1 MQFLTHYKKIIAW
14 VLAVTMAFSSPMTSF
29 AESEVMVKDSFGS
42 MIDII
47 PKKAVSVEK
56 DIPLGTE
63 DAPQNSDV
71 STEVATE
78 SDTVFAEGEQDFI
91 ACSDPVDG
99 IVVTVKAK
107 AGVLPET
114 AGIAVKKIESASTD
128 SEDIEA
134 AVDNT
139 KIIDGT
145 GDETGVQ
152 PAGAPAFTSELST
165 KRNILDITILD
176 ENGNEI
182 EPDGEVEIKFT
193 LTETVAN
200 LTGVRVFH
208 AEDSAEKLTTIA
220 EKIEEAEEGE
230 TESEGE
236 SELKDTP
243 YVAEELEVIE
253 PDDTAVPV
261 EFSVITDSLSPFILE
276 FTVADHNY
284 IMRDVNQK
292 IPLKNVLIEMG
303 ILEWGDGQIYE
314 VITESVNPSDTKT
327 LIDLSS
333 GDGLWSITDDSK
345 DAFVSAVLKIGVKH
359 ASGPTSH
366 EITIRRRHSH
376 AVIKPWFSSKLRYY
390 DSLQEAIDAF
400 GKDDEKIT
408 LIDDIILPESSNI
421 CIKDKDCIIKLDFD
435 GHSITGRYAGPL
447 IQVIGS
453 ESTGVEVEFSD
464 SSESKTGKIVN
475 NLYNADAFVI
485 KTEGAFTKDRIRI
498 TDGYYEGFNTIF
510 AAGADLSISGGEFHA
525 TGTDGYAM
533 RAPGSDRLYVT
544 IRNGNGIPK
553 FDGVFDYV
561 ELRTHLQ
568 GGLFI
573 DQVNTDYCD
582 YGYRQFKNTDPST
595 FAKYPYAVDK
605 LENAAA
611 ENTATGF
618 YYKDLQSAFDDV
630 MPGETLKIL
639 NDTTISDGTQ
649 VTVPD
654 KKSRTQITVDL
665 NGKTI
670 KGNYNGELIKSLGT
684 SIEFTDSSE
693 GKAGSIIN
701 TEGSGTAYAIG
712 FDGGNSGN
720 TNNGIRI
727 SYGHYE
733 GRNAVYFRY
742 GFLQVYGGE
751 LVSAQAAGSGL
762 AIQTDYSS
770 NFAELTVANV
780 NGIPKIKGGIYGIF
794 SSGSAS
800 TGGIYSKPI
809 GTGYDNIFASG
820 YRRFRNEDTETAGE
834 YPYAIGSSAD
844 AAAENTK
851 TGLAYSM
858 VKQAVEEAQD
868 GDTVRLL
875 ADIMNLPATETA
887 NISKNITL
895 DLNDHTYTQSG
906 SGATGGPLAIVKG
919 TASVSNGTMIGNIHL
934 NGSAG
939 DPIVLKYEHATLS
952 NSEIYMRNE
961 KAQNNSVIAFNEC
974 NVNNV
979 TFDGI
984 SNGTV
989 NMGPGYYCDI
999 KIAEGAKLIF
1009 NFIKDNEDAQP
1020 LFDETSKDTLDD
1032 YCATHLP
1039 DRLIVF
1045 EKVEGSDWWKVRT
1058 GFTVVITDPQGE
1070 ILSYYDSLQ
1079 EAFNAVADGQIVI
1092 LSADVQA
1099 GSEGLSLTR
1108 DSRIGVTLDLF
1119 GNEITGNCANQLLH
1133 TENINLTVIDSS
1145 DRKTGALKNT
1155 STAASSY
1162 VLYGEGRAW
1171 IDIILKAG
1179 SYTGQNGIITKNG
1192 DIIFSDV
1199 SIEANRT
1206 VIENTENESEDIVI
1220 PSGKYKGKI
1229 VLNKDY
1235 NTLFAKVSGGLF
1247 TEKVDSDLFANN
1259 GTAYRLTRSDDP
1271 EYRYTVDK
1279 ESNIV
1284 AENNSDTGDDGKGL
1298 AYRTLTQALAEA
1310 KAGNAVSLIK
1320 STAST
1325 SPIVITTSV
1334 YLDMDEGVNL
1344 EADIKAEGEGTV
1356 VSIRSGLY
1364 KSVLSTDGKG
1374 SLVIRGG
1381 KFVNRPDNSFIAA
1394 GYAVFDNYDEATRA
1408 LGYFYEVRPEESGE
1422 AYRVESGSTEKKYFA
1437 SLSEAVN
1444 TAPSGSTVYV
1454 VKDSIV
1460 LSNDAGRGE
1469 RISGVSGITINL
1481 NGKTLKI
1488 DTEHPVSLN
1497 KAGGNLTITNG
1508 TLSEVDENIKGDMF
1522 ACHVGDYDLYLRDVD
1537 TTGYRILGEI
1547 CGNNRLF
1554 IYGGNHK
1561 LHTFV
1566 HANTNG
1572 DGDKV
1577 EINGGTYNL
1586 DVWRHFGGATAAYY
1600 KIAIYGGS
1608 FNIGSWEDPE
1618 AEDQSIN
1625 SATTIYGGSFN
1636 RSPDQKFITIGSSVC
1651 IIKNAAGSEYAFTVG
1666 DKSAAEAKVQ
1676 AENCVYEK
1684 ATDRGIYYKLT
1695 SDAIRDADKAETI
1708 TLIKNA
1714 ALEGEAL
1721 APGGV
1726 GTVILDLNE
1735 HILEVSGDGVL
1746 GSGAGTTLKIDNTAS
1761 EPAGLINLI
1770 MDESVSAK
1778 DREVQF
1784 GQNFVFGGK
1793 LDLGAY
1799 AATISGGKWNITA
1812 MGENPNLRITGGK
1825 FSSNAWDSWF
1835 PQGYRFRDNQ
1845 DDDKD
1850 IYPYYVGKVYTVTYE
1865 MNGHGAPQPA
1875 SVSVSY
1881 GDKISEPQKP
1891 SAEGY
1896 VFDGWWTENGAAG
1909 SRGRQWNFAEDT
1921 VTADVTLYAKWDEA
1935 AAEVRTG
1942 DTWTSY
1948 PTVEEAFEKAVNGST
1963 VRLFKDAVLSETQMI
1978 NHQITLDLNGRTLSG
1993 KVDTYLLQI
2002 NKQDFILKDSSANQT
2017 GKLENTGADDYE
2029 AGVYSYAIALMGD
2042 ESSSAAYTFTM
2053 AGDKN
2058 SAYTVS
2064 GYNAIGAGDGYD
2076 VIRIRG
2082 GNVYSL
2088 GAKNDPYADA
2098 ITWLDS
2104 KTVIDISGGYFTGNI
2119 DYAGTGSPE
2128 SEPSVSGGYYSS
2140 NSVNSYM
2147 KTGYGLLRNTEE
2159 ETKEAFPYKVALAYR
2174 VDFTAFTDSEYSYT
2188 TPVQYIV
2195 PGGKAVR
2202 PAPEPV
2208 KEGYNFKG
2216 WTKAKPDET
2225 TYVLW
2230 DFDDIVTEDMTLWG
2244 RWEQITHTVSFNMNG
2259 HGTPIEK
2266 IENIPYGAT
2275 VSEPETPAAAG
2286 CEFDG
2291 WWTENGAEGD
2301 WGRQWNFKEDK
2312 VTSDVTLYAKWNE
2325 AAAKLTRDDQSGE
2338 AEVRYFAKL
2347 KDAVIAAEDGDTV
2360 ALLKDVLTDETIVIK
2375 KNITLD
2381 LAGYELSGDLSGCV
2395 VKAEETSLTV
2405 KGLPAEVQS
2414 SSKRGSIVNNSTSAQ
2429 SYAIT
2434 LDGNVAEGLLT
2445 FTVDNAEIRG
2455 YNAILADISYDRL
2468 EMAAGRLTA
2477 RGEAAEDG
2485 YTEGGGLIETT
2496 AGYAIAHWSSTM
2508 AIAISGGEVY
2518 GQIVYEGAGGLIESY
2533 AGCINGG
2540 KYNVRPG
2547 VEYLDPNYGVEITED
2562 PVYIFC
2568 VVPIGQTVYT
2578 VTYDANGGK
2587 FGDGKDTKAVTVPYG
2602 RTIEQAS
2609 RPDASYTGKV
2619 LNGWY
2624 EKLGDDYYSDKPWDF
2639 DKDVVTEDITLR
2651 AAWSDALAEVSYTDE
2666 NEEQKTK
2673 QYADLYKALLRAQEV
2688 ATGRN
2693 AVFKLLVNVDM
2704 SGDPEGKNYSVI
2716 NINNAGEK
2724 KAELTFD
2731 LNGKE
2736 ITGNVSG
2743 ALIRS
2748 VGDGHLIIKD
2758 STETAGRIKNASG
2771 AAVNAAAGSV
2781 TIDSGKY
2788 NGGITGA
2795 DGTIDLRGGEYDRK
2809 ADITPAAGFTWV
2821 NRTSDRDYPYA
2832 VVKAEDVAA
2841 AYTWKEG
2848 EAEKTESF
2856 TSLDDAVV
2864 FANTKKAG
2872 TLKLVK
2878 DYTKK
2883 EGTTAFCFYNDVTI
2897 DLNNKTITGQNQGG
2911 AIVIAEGNLTV
2922 NTAKESTGGII
2933 NTADV
2938 QGSPAAAVSMRDY
2951 TKKLS
2956 IVSGGFKGDIVY
2968 DSVPAGQKPNGN
2980 ITGGKYTVDL
2990 SKKEGYLNEAYKVV
3004 QKTAEYAYEVQL
3016 KTFTVNFVMNG
3027 HGTQIPSQTVI
3038 YKEKAVFATAYDA
3051 AYAFEG
3057 WFTKNGTTEKK
3068 PGTEEP
3074 DWGVMWNFDTPITDL
3089 LPEVDKQNNTVTL
3102 YAKWSDATVHVEA
3115 GAVQW
3120 NFSSIYDA
3128 AAAIKDAGIR
3138 NTGIL
3143 LKLLKDCPLNRSLYL
3158 EYDPTDTLTVDL
3170 NGKSLSG
3177 SIAGNSMI
3185 MAEGGG
3191 NLIITDSDAGR
3202 NGLLQNTGFSGSAV
3216 LAHKSNV
3223 VISGGKI
3230 KGLLK
3235 ADEGKTVELAGGIY
3249 DSTAYGSVTGSV
3261 RLAADKVWLT
3271 RTEDSI
3277 FQYEV
3282 ISKSDL
3288 AATYTLGTKTYTF
3301 NSLQTAASYVNAHGG
3316 GTLKLEKNYI
3326 SSDGQDTP
3334 GVTVTFTS
3342 DVTLDLN
3349 GQEIRVKNDNAPAV
3363 KSDARIT
3370 IKDSSTAQNGTV
3382 ANNGS
3387 GPAVEVKF
3395 RSSDSR
3401 DLIISGGRFGGAV
3414 RYYDVPEGK
3423 PAAPV
3428 TLKADIYGGAF
3439 SVDPTSPAT
3448 YGRDAST
3455 INLSGILRAGYRV
3468 SASGST
3474 PYIYIIS
3481 NRYKVTLN
3489 IGTGGKF
3496 TDAGENP
3503 PSEKVEYYTYNSLI
3517 RQPGTE
3523 SLNPGTATLDGW
3535 FTESGKRWNF
3545 GADRVTSDMKLTA
3558 RWGNIVA
3565 VNGDKKYAD
3574 LRFAI
3579 NEAANGDTVKITQDV
3594 ALNGRLSINNKNS
3607 LTIDL
3612 DGYTLSNTSDAS
3624 GTAKGLVVVSG
3635 CSQLAV
3641 TGGSIKNSAGVGMNI
3656 TGGEIT
3662 ITGTNVTGTTGIT
3675 VNHNQAIT
3683 LNINNSTIRGE
3694 SLDGINSWSKQG
3706 IQNLQSLG
3714 ASNSAAGHFNIK
3726 ESTIYGKGDAINGKG
3741 FKELNCDLTNTS
3753 CTGENGCGVD
3763 TSGAGKSKV
3772 NVNGGSLNGAV
3783 APCAAGA
3790 GVALAASG
3798 AALLGGA
3805 LGGAFGGGFAITPII
3820 IGCTIGVAL
3829 LTGTL
3834 FALIFGSGDKG
3845 NQGKERYVDVEYD
3858 TNGGKP
3864 KIDPIKVLPGTQI
3877 TIAGSK
3883 STEKEGATLQKW
3895 SCSVDG
3901 KKYNPGSSYTVNV
3914 KTIFTAEYN
3923 YKITFSTEPAA
3934 ISPLSQIV
3942 YEGTFATP
3950 PLLRKHDDNY
3960 VQKGESSGSPT
3971 WYEITSP
3978 LTSFDFIKP
3987 VHEHHDLVAGWEVR
4001 AQTYDA
4007 KSEIE
4012 EWYTLNEA
4020 VERANNWDKQV
4031 NEAVVVQLEDDFVT
4045 SLGKASNIRYYTY
4058 KFLKDTTLFL
4068 NDQSI
4073 TENYFDVITVDSGAA
4088 LKVLGGSK
4096 TGAID
4101 SKKTA
4106 INVKDGSVTLMDNT
4120 YLTGE
4125 QVITIEGRGE
4135 VHISGATV
4143 EAKRVVK
4150 EHTPYALYVKN
4161 KDCKISGEITS
4172 GTISGKTNIGIADHS
4187 GFVLKG
4193 GLYTREAKESF
4204 VENNVALAPGMVW
4217 ARAAGS
4223 DDMWTVEQF
4232 KEVARNKKKNKVYN
4246 SLQDALDDADSGD
4259 EIELLR
4265 DTKENIV
4272 STDVKA
4278 ADVKIDLG
4286 KHSVTGTFNNSFK
4299 ADICNGSMIAA
4310 AGNAV
4315 VAAAEMIFERTP
4327 AVTVTGGV
4335 IANGGNAKITVA
4347 AEGTQINGAV
4357 TAKDGAKI
4365 IVTEDAKK
4373 AGIKGH
4379 LAAESNGSIELKAGL
4394 YTENVNSFCAEGYAC
4409 LTNTD
4414 ETTRTT
4420 YPYKVVPAR
4429 KVQFDPDGG
4438 TPQPAAQTVEVG
4450 QPVSDPGAVTKESLT
4465 FYGWFVKK
4473 NDGSLGE
4480 KWNFAKRTVKA
4491 DDPNPIVLKA
4501 NLGDFTAYVE
4511 FISAEG
4517 VPVERYH
4524 TALKDAF
4531 AEAASAELPQTV
4543 KVVLLKDVT
4552 IETGNEI
4559 SINTVKNY
4567 VFDLNGHRIQVNN
4580 PADPAI
4586 SVSGKDLTLKIE
4598 HPDFGN
4604 EGDLFR
4610 IGNGAALT
4618 VGEGSGIRGRSYDE
4632 NNLRIAVDG
4641 GSLRL
4646 EKGKYEK
4653 LTVNQNS
4660 GSLEFA
4666 DGTYENLTVN
4676 QTNGSIVF
4684 KNGNYNFLTVMQ
4696 GDGSVI
4702 FEDGNYHIV
4711 TAKKWNTAG
4720 TNRVL
4725 NVADGTF
4732 DNLWIELFG
4741 EVTIQQGRI
4750 KDLNIYPSGSKLHVN
4765 GGVYDNDS
4773 HNRLTEKAGNVILN
4787 PEKPEWVENKD
4798 VSTKAEYPWTLGIAP
4813 VAKNTTA
4820 GTEYDSLQKALDE
4833 AASGNEIKLLKDT
4846 KENIVS
4852 TDVKAADLKLDLGSR
4867 CITGTFAN
4875 SFKIDMC
4882 NGSINGGGAQGA
4894 ALTAS
4899 ADVTLQTAPG
4909 VEIIS
4914 NVKAVNGAKISV
4926 TAEDTRIRGTL
4937 ATASDA
4943 EHQGAASAI
4952 ELKAGYYTQDVSAFC
4967 AENYVC
4973 KERTAEDKQEKY
4985 PEYGYQVVYGG
4996 YEAENVTKNI
5006 RYERLEQALLDGEEG
5021 NEIRLLKDIHN
5032 DKDYVNSVNDKL
5044 NLNGRVLE
5052 CSTITFLAGA
5062 IIDKSKDHP
5071 YGGSGMIKTPGL
5083 LGTDSDGTHIQLND
5097 DGADYVTDTLR
5108 KGWMPLYDEEE
5119 KGYRVWHYLTGYT
5132 KTSYGCKGR
5141 KLGLKFRIQFDDSKA
5156 YSYLAK
5162 GNSGLSYLTKLE
5174 WSPCAQKYTGD
5185 SYHNFKFNTDGLIR
5199 EYGRSYMDAP
5209 GSYFDLVVYYTNYE
5223 TELKGKRIY
5232 LNGRAESSILTL
5244 PDNLGWVSKSVDIP

>member
-1 MQFLTHYKKIIAW
+1 MQFLTHYKRIIAW

-42 MIDII
+42 MIEII

-56 DIPLGTE
+56 DIPLDTE

-78 SDTVFAEGEQDFI
+78 SNTVFAEGEQDFI

-152 PAGAPAFTSELST
+152 PAGATAFTSELST

-208 AEDSAEKLTTIA
+208 AEDSSEKLTTIA

-230 TESEGE
+230 KESEGG

-253 PDDTAVPV
+253 TDDTAVPV

-292 IPLKNVLIEMG
+292 IPLKSVLIEMG

-376 AVIKPWFSSKLRYY
+376 VVIKPRFSSKLRYY

-408 LIDDIILPESSNI
+408 LIDDIILSESSNI

-820 YRRFRNEDTETAGE
+820 YRRFRNEDTETVGE

-1259 GTAYRLTRSDDP
+1259 GTAYCLTRSDDP

-1374 SLVIRGG
+1374 SLAIRGG

-1666 DKSAAEAKVQ
+1666 DKSVAEAKVP

-1963 VRLFKDAVLSETQMI
+1963 VRLFRDAVLSETQMI
-1978 NHQITLDLNGRTLSG
+1978 DHQITLDLNGRTLSG

-2002 NKQDFILKDSSANQT
+2002 NKQDFILKDSSADQT

-2042 ESSSAAYTFTM
+2042 ESSGTTYTFTM
-2053 AGDKN
+2053 AGDEK

-2064 GYNAIGAGDGYD
+2064 GYNAIGAGAGYG
-2076 VIRIRG
+2076 VIRIQG

-2128 SEPSVSGGYYSS
+2128 SEPSVTGGYYSS

-2147 KTGYGLLRNTEE
+2147 KTGYGLLRNTDE
-2159 ETKEAFPYKVALAYR
+2159 ETKEAFPYKVAQAYR
-2174 VDFTAFTDSEYSYT
+2174 VDFAAFTDSEYSYT
-2188 TPVQYIV
+2188 APVQYI
-2195 PGGKAVR
+2195 PSGGKAVR
-2202 PAPEPV
+2202 PTPEPV
-2208 KEGYNFKG
+2208 REGYSFKG
-2216 WTKAKPDET
+2216 WTRAKPEET

-2259 HGTPIEK
+2259 HGTPIEE
-2266 IENIPYGAT
+2266 IENVPYGAT

-2286 CEFDG
+2286 YEFDG
-2291 WWTENGAEGD
+2291 WWTKNGAEGD

-2325 AAAKLTRDDQSGE
+2325 AAAKLTRDDQSGGA
-2338 AEVRYFAKL
+2338 AEVYFAKL
-2347 KDAVIAAEDGDTV
+2347 KDAVVAAEDGDTV

-2434 LDGNVAEGLLT
+2434 LDGNAAKGLLT

-2455 YNAILADISYDRL
+2455 YNAILADTSYDRL
-2468 EMAAGRLTA
+2468 KMAAGKLTA

-2518 GQIVYEGAGGLIESY
+2518 GQIVYEGAGGLIERY
-2533 AGCINGG
+2533 AGHITGG
-2540 KYNVRPG
+2540 KYNVKPG
-2547 VEYLDPNYGVEITED
+2547 IEYLDPNYGVAAGED
-2562 PVYIFC
+2562 PVYIFR
-2568 VVPIGQTVYT
+2568 VVSIEQTEYT
-2578 VTYDANGGK
+2578 VSYDANGGK
-2587 FGDGKDTKAVTVPYG
+2587 FGDGKDTKSVTVPYR
-2602 RTIEQAS
+2602 RTIELAS
-2609 RPDASYTGKV
+2609 RPDAVYENKV
-2619 LNGWY
+2619 LDGWY

-2639 DKDVVTEDITLR
+2639 DKDVITEDITLR
-2651 AAWSDALAEVSYTDE
+2651 AAWSDAQAEVSYKESDTSE
-2666 NEEQKTK
+2666 IRET
-2673 QYADLYKALLRAQEV
+2673 YKSFNDAVLKAESV
-2688 ATGRN
+2688 ATEHG
-2693 AVFKLLVNVDM
+2693 ATLKLLANVDRTDGVDITLNN
-2704 SGDPEGKNYSVI
+2704 SGTTP
-2716 NINNAGEK
+2716 AH
-2724 KAELTFD
+2724 LTFD
-2731 LNGKE
+2731 LNGKTVSGDVSGKALLTLSGTGTLV
-2736 ITGNVSG
+2736 ITGESGYLTNDKGQAIAVSG
-2743 ALIRS
+2743 GALDIMS
-2748 VGDGHLIIKD
+2748 GHF
-2758 STETAGRIKNASG
+2758 NG
-2771 AAVNAAAGSV
+2771 AISSDA
-2781 TIDSGKY
+2781 TLY
-2788 NGGITGA
+2788 
-2795 DGTIDLRGGEYDRK
+2795 GGEYDRK
-2809 ADITPAAGFTWV
+2809 NNAALAPGYSWIY
-2821 NRTSDRDYPYA
+2821 RPSEKDYPYA
-2832 VVKAEDVAA
+2832 VAADGEIIAEYTLGEDV
-2841 AYTWKEG
+2841 
-2848 EAEKTESF
+2848 ESF
-2856 TSLDDAVV
+2856 SSIDDAVIY
-2864 FANTKKAG
+2864 ANTRSGG
-2872 TLKLVK
+2872 TLKLVQSYAAASDASYIFRK
-2878 DYTKK
+2878 
-2883 EGTTAFCFYNDVTI
+2883 DVTI
-2897 DLNNKTITGQNQGG
+2897 DLNGRSLSASNASDAIICSVGANLKVSGG
-2911 AIVIAEGNLTV
+2911 ADGTGSIVNSAGADAEV
-2922 NTAKESTGGII
+2922 I
-2933 NTADV
+2933 
-2938 QGSPAAAVSMRDY
+2938 SMSDY
-2951 TKKLS
+2951 TKKLD
-2956 IVSGGFKGDIVY
+2956 IGSGRYTGKIVY
-2968 DSVPAGQKPNGN
+2968 KNVPEGQKPAGD
-2980 ITGGKYTVDL
+2980 IYGGLYSLAAPFGGSD
-2990 SKKEGYLNEAYKVV
+2990 GYLHVGHEVAVNEDSET
-3004 QKTAEYAYEVQL
+3004 KTQYPYQVSI
-3016 KTFTVNFVMNG
+3016 KKFTVKFDTNG
-3027 HGTQIPSQTVI
+3027 IASDPAVENQTVE
-3038 YKEKAVFATAYDA
+3038 YGQKAKYVTAYNA
-3051 AYAFEG
+3051 KNAFEG
-3057 WFTKNGTTEKK
+3057 WWTKNGTQQ
-3068 PGTEEP
+3068 GS
-3074 DWGVMWNFDTPITDL
+3074 DWGAMWNFDTPITDV
-3089 LPEVDKQNNTVTL
+3089 LPEVDKQTGTITL

-3120 NFSSIYDA
+3120 NFSSVYDA
-3128 AAAIKDAGIR
+3128 AETIRGAGIK
-3138 NTGIL
+3138 NTGIMI
-3143 LKLLKDCPLNRSLYL
+3143 KLLKDCPLDRTLSL

-3170 NGKSLSG
+3170 SGKSLSG
-3177 SIAGNSMI
+3177 AIAGDSLI
-3185 MAEGGG
+3185 RAAGGG
-3191 NLIITDSDAGR
+3191 NLTITDSDTERKGS
-3202 NGLLQNTGFSGSAV
+3202 LQNTGFSGSTV
-3216 LAHKSNV
+3216 LARGSDV
-3223 VISGGKI
+3223 VISGGRI
-3230 KGLLK
+3230 KGSLK
-3235 ADEGKTVELAGGIY
+3235 ADNGKTVELAGGIY

-3261 RLAADKVWLT
+3261 RLKADKIWLT

-3316 GTLKLEKNYI
+3316 GTLKLEKDYI
-3326 SSDGQDTP
+3326 SPGGQDTP
-3334 GVTVTFTS
+3334 GIAVTFTS

-3349 GQEIRVKNDNAPAV
+3349 GREIQVKNDNTPAV

-3382 ANNGS
+3382 VNNGS
-3387 GPAVEVKF
+3387 GPALEVKF

-3414 RYYDVPEGK
+3414 RYYDVPNGQ

-3428 TLKADIYGGAF
+3428 TVKADIYGGAF

-3455 INLSGILRAGYRV
+3455 IDLSGILRAGYRV

-3474 PYIYIIS
+3474 PYRYIIS

-3489 IGTGGKF
+3489 IGTGGRF

-3503 PSEKVEYYTYNSLI
+3503 PAEKEEYYTYNSLI

-3523 SLNPGTATLDGW
+3523 PLRSGTTLDGW

-3558 RWGNIVA
+3558 RWGDIVA
-3565 VNGDKKYAD
+3565 ENGERKYAD
-3574 LRFAI
+3574 LQFAI
-3579 NEAANGDTVKITQDV
+3579 NEAADGDTVTVTQKV

-3612 DGYTLSNTSDAS
+3612 NGYTLSNTSDAS
-3624 GTAKGLVVVSG
+3624 GIEKGLVVVSG
-3635 CSQLAV
+3635 CAQLTV
-3641 TGGSIKNSAGVGMNI
+3641 TGGNGAIKNSAGPGMNI

-3662 ITGTNVTGTTGIT
+3662 INSTNVTGTTGIT

-3683 LNINNSTIRGE
+3683 LNINHSTIRGE
-3694 SLDGINSWSKQG
+3694 SLDGINTWSKQG

-3714 ASNSAAGHFNIK
+3714 ASNGASGQFNIK
-3726 ESTIYGKGDAINGKG
+3726 ESIVYGKGDGINGKG
-3741 FKELNCDLTNTS
+3741 FERLNCNLTNTKCS
-3753 CTGENGCGVD
+3753 GGGNGVD
-3763 TSGAGKSKV
+3763 TSGAGRSEV
-3772 NVNGGSLNGAV
+3772 NVKGGSLEGAV
-3783 APCAAGA
+3783 APVAAGA
-3790 GVALAASG
+3790 GVALVASGG

-3805 LGGAFGGGFAITPII
+3805 LGGGFSITPII
-3820 IGCTIGVAL
+3820 VGCTIGVAL
-3829 LTGTL
+3829 LTGTI
-3834 FALIFGSGDKG
+3834 FAIIFGAGGDKG
-3845 NQGKERYVDVEYD
+3845 NAGKDDYVEVSYD

-3864 KIDPIKVLPGTQI
+3864 DIESVWVHRGTQI
-3877 TIAGSK
+3877 TIAGK
-3883 STEKEGATLQKW
+3883 DSTKKTGATLQKW

-3901 KKYNPGSSYTVNV
+3901 KKYNPGSSYTVNM
-3914 KTIFTAEYN
+3914 KTVFTAEYN
-3923 YKITFSTEPAA
+3923 YTITFSAEPQA
-3934 ISPLSQIV
+3934 INPQRQIV
-3942 YEGTFATP
+3942 YEGTNATLP
-3950 PLLRKHDDNY
+3950 VLRKHDDNY
-3960 VQKGESSGSPT
+3960 VQKGESSASPK

-3978 LTSFDFIKP
+3978 LTSFDFIEP

-4020 VERANNWDKQV
+4020 VERANNWDKPV

-4088 LKVLGGSK
+4088 LKVLGGLK
-4096 TGAID
+4096 KGTID

-4335 IANGGNAKITVA
+4335 IANGGNAKITAA

-4394 YTENVNSFCAEGYAC
+4394 YTENVNAFCAEGYAC

-4524 TALKDAF
+4524 TSLKDAF

-4604 EGDLFR
+4604 EGNLFR

-4618 VGEGSGIRGRSYDE
+4618 VREGSGIRGRSYDE

-4646 EKGKYEK
+4646 EKGKYEQ

-4684 KNGNYNFLTVMQ
+4684 KNGNYYVLKVMQ

-4702 FEDGNYHIV
+4702 FEDGNYRLV
-4711 TAKKWNTAG
+4711 MAYKWNTAG

-4732 DNLWIELFG
+4732 DNLRIDLFG

-4750 KDLNIYPSGSKLHVN
+4750 KDLNINPSGSKLHVN

-4813 VAKNTTA
+4813 VAKNITA

-4846 KENIVS
+4846 RENIVS

-4973 KERTAEDKQEKY
+4973 KERTAEEKQEKY

-5044 NLNGRVLE
+5044 NLNGKVLE

-5132 KTSYGCKGR
+5132 KTSYGCEGR

-5199 EYGRSYMDAP
+5199 KYGRSYMDAP

-5223 TELKGKRIY
+5223 TELKGKSIT
-5232 LNGRAESSILTL
+5232 LNGKAESAILML
-5244 PDNLGWVSKSVDIP
+5244 PDDIGWVSKSVDIP

>member
-1 MQFLTHYKKIIAW
+1 MQFLTHYKKTIAW

-63 DAPQNSDV
+63 DALQNSDV

-78 SDTVFAEGEQDFI
+78 SDTVFAEGEQEFI

-152 PAGAPAFTSELST
+152 PAGATAFTSELST

-208 AEDSAEKLTTIA
+208 AEDSAEKLTKNA
-220 EKIEEAEEGE
+220 EESEEAEDRE
-230 TESEGE
+230 TESEGG

-253 PDDTAVPV
+253 TDDTAVPV

-276 FTVADHNY
+276 CSYLSYTCFV
-284 IMRDVNQK
+284 
-292 IPLKNVLIEMG
+292 
-303 ILEWGDGQIYE
+303 
-314 VITESVNPSDTKT
+314 DTAKAYT
-327 LIDLSS
+327 LIGVMESMGLTTGGCIIEDVSFQDMKPNGAVTITKGTGPSYNDAYVTFPDNFES
-333 GDGLWSITDDSK
+333 GTMILKVNHGGSRIQNYYINLKRIHAVVSITDK
-345 DAFVSAVLKIGVKH
+345 
-359 ASGPTSH
+359 
-366 EITIRRRHSH
+366 
-376 AVIKPWFSSKLRYY
+376 SSSVRYY
-390 DSLQEAIDAF
+390 EDLKTAIEEF
-400 GKDDEKIT
+400 GANDEKIT
-408 LIDDIILPESSNI
+408 LIDDIVLPKDTRI
-421 CIKDKDCIIKLDFD
+421 CIRDKSSIVKLDLN
-435 GHSITGRYAGPL
+435 GHSITGSYASSL
-447 IQVIGS
+447 IEVDGGN
-453 ESTGVEVEFSD
+453 STGIDVEFLD
-464 SSESKTGKIVN
+464 SSVNKTGKIIN
-475 NLYNADAFVI
+475 SLKNANAFVI
-485 KTEGAFTKDRIRI
+485 NDQGEDNTVKIRI
-498 TDGYYEGFNTIF
+498 TGGYYEGYNAICFHTGEI
-510 AAGADLSISGGEFHA
+510 SISGGEFHA
-525 TGTDGYAM
+525 TGPSGFAIWEP
-533 RAPGSDRLYVT
+533 RSKGVNIT
-544 IRNGNGIPK
+544 ISNANGIPK
-553 FDGVFDYV
+553 FDGVLNCAETCV
-561 ELRTHLQ
+561 QLQ
-568 GGLFI
+568 GGIFS
-573 DQVNTDYCD
+573 DSVNAKYCD
-582 YGYRQFKNTDPST
+582 SGYGVFRNEDPATSGM
-595 FAKYPYAVDK
+595 YPYAADA
-605 LENAAA
+605 LENAAV
-611 ENTATGF
+611 ESTATGLH
-618 YYKDLQSAFDDV
+618 YKNLQSAFDDV
-630 MPGETLKIL
+630 RPGEMLKIQ
-639 NDTTISDGTQ
+639 NDITISDGTQ
-649 VTVPD
+649 ITIPD
-654 KKSRTQITVDL
+654 KESRTQITVDL

-684 SIEFTDSSE
+684 AVEFKNSGTLRNNSQETSAYALGFDGSSAAEPYNCITISGGYYTGYNAVFMNYGGLRVYGGTLEAKDTSKETGYAIGTSVSPNSTSLEIANKNEIPLIRGKLGRINSESASCTGGRFTQPIKDDIYANGYSQFLIHDTSVLASPFYAIDESSKAEAEQYILVDGVSAAVSYMTLAQALYDARNGRTIRLLKDAVDVGVPMKTGQNWNKLTLDLNGFNISGVIPDPILQIDSPGLTIINEKTTGGRIENDYGTAIDYKTRYLSHAQDPEGTAWLELRGNVTVLSGSTGISLGKNTGIRLREQSPVIDAFNGKSIVVENAISGSPEAIVYHSAQLDISAGNIYGLVAISGGDTEYQNDRSNNTGEGRVPGITGGTFHFAGSSDRSKLGTFLADGYTAKPVSGQQGEYVCDVIKTGRIQVERVGDTSSTRYFDDPQSASDDIKPGETLKLLADIDLPQGTQITIPDKNSQTQIVIDLNGHRISGSCSGELIKSLGTAAEFTDSSE
-693 GKAGSIIN
+693 DKAGSIIN

-720 TNNGIRI
+720 SNNGIRI

-733 GRNAVYFRY
+733 GWNAVYFRY

-751 LVSAQAAGSGL
+751 LVSAQADGNGL
-762 AIQTDYSS
+762 AIQTDYSD
-770 NFAELTVANV
+770 NFAELTVDNV

-794 SSGSAS
+794 SAGSAS

-820 YRRFRNEDTETAGE
+820 YRRFRNEDLETTGE
-834 YPYAIGSSAD
+834 YPYAIGSSAE
-844 AAAENTK
+844 AAAENTT
-851 TGLAYSM
+851 TGLAYRT
-858 VKQAVEEAQD
+858 VKQAVEDAARDAGETKTIMILRDVALEN
-868 GDTVRLL
+868 GVLAPEGAGTV
-875 ADIMNLPATETA
+875 
-887 NISKNITL
+887 TL
-895 DLNDHTYTQSG
+895 DLNGHSLGMSG
-906 SGATGGPLAIVKG
+906 
-919 TASVSNGTMIGNIHL
+919 
-934 NGSAG
+934 
-939 DPIVLKYEHATLS
+939 
-952 NSEIYMRNE
+952 
-961 KAQNNSVIAFNEC
+961 
-974 NVNNV
+974 
-979 TFDGI
+979 
-984 SNGTV
+984 
-989 NMGPGYYCDI
+989 
-999 KIAEGAKLIF
+999 EGAL
-1009 NFIKDNEDAQP
+1009 
-1020 LFDETSKDTLDD
+1020 
-1032 YCATHLP
+1032 
-1039 DRLIVF
+1039 
-1045 EKVEGSDWWKVRT
+1045 
-1058 GFTVVITDPQGE
+1058 
-1070 ILSYYDSLQ
+1070 
-1079 EAFNAVADGQIVI
+1079 
-1092 LSADVQA
+1092 
-1099 GSEGLSLTR
+1099 
-1108 DSRIGVTLDLF
+1108 
-1119 GNEITGNCANQLLH
+1119 
-1133 TENINLTVIDSS
+1133 
-1145 DRKTGALKNT
+1145 GA
-1155 STAASSY
+1155 
-1162 VLYGEGRAW
+1162 
-1171 IDIILKAG
+1171 
-1179 SYTGQNGIITKNG
+1179 
-1192 DIIFSDV
+1192 
-1199 SIEANRT
+1199 
-1206 VIENTENESEDIVI
+1206 
-1220 PSGKYKGKI
+1220 
-1229 VLNKDY
+1229 
-1235 NTLFAKVSGGLF
+1235 
-1247 TEKVDSDLFANN
+1247 
-1259 GTAYRLTRSDDP
+1259 
-1271 EYRYTVDK
+1271 
-1279 ESNIV
+1279 
-1284 AENNSDTGDDGKGL
+1284 
-1298 AYRTLTQALAEA
+1298 
-1310 KAGNAVSLIK
+1310 
-1320 STAST
+1320 
-1325 SPIVITTSV
+1325 
-1334 YLDMDEGVNL
+1334 
-1344 EADIKAEGEGTV
+1344 
-1356 VSIRSGLY
+1356 
-1364 KSVLSTDGKG
+1364 
-1374 SLVIRGG
+1374 
-1381 KFVNRPDNSFIAA
+1381 
-1394 GYAVFDNYDEATRA
+1394 
-1408 LGYFYEVRPEESGE
+1408 
-1422 AYRVESGSTEKKYFA
+1422 
-1437 SLSEAVN
+1437 
-1444 TAPSGSTVYV
+1444 
-1454 VKDSIV
+1454 
-1460 LSNDAGRGE
+1460 
-1469 RISGVSGITINL
+1469 
-1481 NGKTLKI
+1481 
-1488 DTEHPVSLN
+1488 
-1497 KAGGNLTITNG
+1497 
-1508 TLSEVDENIKGDMF
+1508 
-1522 ACHVGDYDLYLRDVD
+1522 
-1537 TTGYRILGEI
+1537 
-1547 CGNNRLF
+1547 
-1554 IYGGNHK
+1554 
-1561 LHTFV
+1561 
-1566 HANTNG
+1566 
-1572 DGDKV
+1572 
-1577 EINGGTYNL
+1577 
-1586 DVWRHFGGATAAYY
+1586 
-1600 KIAIYGGS
+1600 
-1608 FNIGSWEDPE
+1608 
-1618 AEDQSIN
+1618 
-1625 SATTIYGGSFN
+1625 
-1636 RSPDQKFITIGSSVC
+1636 
-1651 IIKNAAGSEYAFTVG
+1651 
-1666 DKSAAEAKVQ
+1666 
-1676 AENCVYEK
+1676 
-1684 ATDRGIYYKLT
+1684 
-1695 SDAIRDADKAETI
+1695 
-1708 TLIKNA
+1708 
-1714 ALEGEAL
+1714 
-1721 APGGV
+1721 
-1726 GTVILDLNE
+1726 
-1735 HILEVSGDGVL
+1735 
-1746 GSGAGTTLKIDNTAS
+1746 GAGTTLKIDNSAPVAATLS
-1761 EPAGLINLI
+1761 NLI
-1770 MDESVSAK
+1770 MDKSGSDEA
-1778 DREVQF
+1778 REVQF
-1784 GQNFVFGGK
+1784 GQNFVFSGK

-1799 AATISGGKWNITA
+1799 AATIIGGKWDIAT

-1825 FSSNAWDSWF
+1825 FSSNAWDRYF
-1835 PQGYRFRDNQ
+1835 PEGQGYRFMDNQ
-1845 DDDKD
+1845 DDDRD
-1850 IYPYYVGKVYTVTYE
+1850 IYPYYVGRDFTVE
-1865 MNGHGAPQPA
+1865 FDLNGHGAPQPA

-1948 PTVEEAFEKAVNGST
+1948 PTVEEAFEKAGDGST
-1963 VRLFKDAVLSETQMI
+1963 VILFKDAVLSETQMI
-1978 NHQITLDLNGRTLSG
+1978 DHQITLDLNGRTLSG

-2002 NKQDFILKDSSANQT
+2002 NKKDFILKDSSADQT
-2017 GKLENTGADDYE
+2017 GRIENTGTDDYE

-2042 ESSSAAYTFTM
+2042 ESSIAAYTFTM
-2053 AGDKN
+2053 AGDEN

-2064 GYNAIGAGDGYD
+2064 GYNAIGAGAGYG

-2088 GAKNDPYADA
+2088 GAKNDRHADA
-2098 ITWLDS
+2098 VTWLDP
-2104 KTVIDISGGYFTGNI
+2104 KTVIDITGGYFTGNI

-2128 SEPSVSGGYYSS
+2128 SEPSVTGGYYSS
-2140 NSVNSYM
+2140 DSVNSYM

-2159 ETKEAFPYKVALAYR
+2159 ETKEAFPYKVAQAYR
-2174 VDFTAFTDSEYSYT
+2174 VDFAAFTDSEYSYT
-2188 TPVQYIV
+2188 APVQYI
-2195 PGGKAVR
+2195 PSGGKAVR
-2202 PAPEPV
+2202 PTPEPV
-2208 KEGYNFKG
+2208 REGYSFKG
-2216 WTKAKPDET
+2216 WIRAKPEET

-2230 DFDDIVTEDMTLWG
+2230 DFDDIVSEDMTLWG
-2244 RWEQITHTVSFNMNG
+2244 RWEQITHTVSFHMNG
-2259 HGTPIEK
+2259 HGTPIKK

-2286 CEFDG
+2286 YEFDG
-2291 WWTENGAEGD
+2291 WWTKNGAEGD

-2312 VTSDVTLYAKWNE
+2312 VTSDVTLYAKWNR
-2325 AAAKLTRDDQSGE
+2325 ASSKLTRKGQSGE

-2347 KDAVIAAEDGDTV
+2347 KDAVIAAKDGDTV

-2381 LAGYELSGDLSGCV
+2381 LAGHELSGDLSGCV

-2405 KGLPAEVQS
+2405 KSLPAEVQS

-2434 LDGNVAEGLLT
+2434 LDGNAAKGLLT

-2455 YNAILADISYDRL
+2455 YNAILADTSYDRL
-2468 EMAAGRLTA
+2468 EMAAGKLTA

-2518 GQIVYEGAGGLIESY
+2518 GQIVYEGAGGLIERY
-2533 AGCINGG
+2533 AGHITGG
-2540 KYNVRPG
+2540 KYNVKPG
-2547 VEYLDPNYGVEITED
+2547 IEYLDPNYGVAAGEDED
-2562 PVYIFC
+2562 PVYIFQ
-2568 VVPIGQTVYT
+2568 VVSIGQKKYT
-2578 VTYDANGGK
+2578 VSYDANGGK
-2587 FGDGKDTKAVTVPYG
+2587 FGDGKDTKSVTVPYG
-2602 RTIEQAS
+2602 STIEQAS
-2609 RPDASYTGKV
+2609 RPDAVYENKV
-2619 LNGWY
+2619 LDGWY

-2651 AAWSDALAEVSYTDE
+2651 AAWSDALAEVSYKESDTSE
-2666 NEEQKTK
+2666 IRET
-2673 QYADLYKALLRAQEV
+2673 YKSFNDAVLRAESV
-2688 ATGRN
+2688 ATAN
-2693 AVFKLLVNVDM
+2693 SATLKLLANIDRTDAVDITLNN
-2704 SGDPEGKNYSVI
+2704 SGTTP
-2716 NINNAGEK
+2716 AH
-2724 KAELTFD
+2724 LTFD
-2731 LNGKE
+2731 LNGKTVSGDVSGKALLTLSGTGTLV
-2736 ITGNVSG
+2736 ITGESGYLTNDKGQAIAVSG
-2743 ALIRS
+2743 GALDIMS
-2748 VGDGHLIIKD
+2748 GHF
-2758 STETAGRIKNASG
+2758 NG
-2771 AAVNAAAGSV
+2771 AISSDA
-2781 TIDSGKY
+2781 TLY
-2788 NGGITGA
+2788 
-2795 DGTIDLRGGEYDRK
+2795 GGEYDRK
-2809 ADITPAAGFTWV
+2809 NNAALAPGHSWIY
-2821 NRTSDRDYPYA
+2821 RPSEKDYPYA
-2832 VVKAEDVAA
+2832 VAADGEKIAEYSLGEDV
-2841 AYTWKEG
+2841 
-2848 EAEKTESF
+2848 ESF
-2856 TSLDDAVV
+2856 SSIDDAVIY
-2864 FANTKKAG
+2864 ANTRSGG
-2872 TLKLVK
+2872 TLKLVESYAAASDASYIFRK
-2878 DYTKK
+2878 
-2883 EGTTAFCFYNDVTI
+2883 DVTI
-2897 DLNNKTITGQNQGG
+2897 DLNGRSLSASNASDAIICSVGANLKVSGG
-2911 AIVIAEGNLTV
+2911 ADGTGSIVNSAGADAEV
-2922 NTAKESTGGII
+2922 I
-2933 NTADV
+2933 
-2938 QGSPAAAVSMRDY
+2938 SMSDY
-2951 TKKLS
+2951 TKKLD
-2956 IVSGGFKGDIVY
+2956 IGSGRYTGKIVY
-2968 DSVPAGQKPNGN
+2968 KNVPEGQKP
-2980 ITGGKYTVDL
+2980 TGDIYGGLYSLAAPFGGSD
-2990 SKKEGYLNEAYKVV
+2990 GYLHVG
-3004 QKTAEYAYEVQL
+3004 YEVAVNEDSETKIQYPYQVSI
-3016 KTFTVNFVMNG
+3016 KKFTVKFDTNG
-3027 HGTQIPSQTVI
+3027 IASDPAVENQTVE
-3038 YKEKAVFATAYDA
+3038 YGQKAKYVTAYNA
-3051 AYAFEG
+3051 KNAFEG
-3057 WFTKNGTTEKK
+3057 WWTKNGTQQ
-3068 PGTEEP
+3068 GS
-3074 DWGVMWNFDTPITDL
+3074 DWGAMWNFDTPITDV
-3089 LPEVDKQNNTVTL
+3089 LPEVDKQTGTITL
-3102 YAKWSDATVHVEA
+3102 YAKWSDAAVHVEA

-3128 AAAIKDAGIR
+3128 ATAIKDAGIR
-3138 NTGIL
+3138 NTGIMI
-3143 LKLLKDCPLNRSLYL
+3143 KLLKDCPLDRTLSL

-3170 NGKSLSG
+3170 SGKSLSG
-3177 SIAGNSMI
+3177 AIAGDSLI
-3185 MAEGGG
+3185 RAAGGG
-3191 NLIITDSDAGR
+3191 NLTITDSDTERKGS
-3202 NGLLQNTGFSGSAV
+3202 LQNTGFSGSTV
-3216 LAHKSNV
+3216 LARGSDV
-3223 VISGGKI
+3223 VISGGRI
-3230 KGLLK
+3230 KGSLK
-3235 ADEGKTVELAGGIY
+3235 ADNGKTVELAGGIY
-3249 DSTAYGSVTGSV
+3249 DTTAYGSVTGSV
-3261 RLAADKVWLT
+3261 RLKADKIWLT
-3271 RTEDSI
+3271 RPEDSSYP
-3277 FQYEV
+3277 YEV
-3282 ISKSDL
+3282 INKSDL

-3301 NSLQTAASYVNAHGG
+3301 NSLQTAVSYVNAHGG
-3316 GTLKLEKNYI
+3316 GTLKLEKDYI
-3326 SSDGQDTP
+3326 SPGGQDTP
-3334 GVTVTFTS
+3334 GIAVTFTS

-3349 GQEIRVKNDNAPAV
+3349 GREIQVKNDNTPAV

-3382 ANNGS
+3382 VNNGS
-3387 GPAVEVKF
+3387 GPALEVKF

-3414 RYYDVPEGK
+3414 RYYDVPNGQ
-3423 PAAPV
+3423 PDAPV
-3428 TLKADIYGGAF
+3428 TVKADIYGGAF

-3455 INLSGILRAGYRV
+3455 IDLSGILRAGYRV

-3474 PYIYIIS
+3474 PYRYIIS

-3489 IGTGGKF
+3489 IGTGGRF

-3503 PSEKVEYYTYNSLI
+3503 PAEKEEYYTYNSLI

-3523 SLNPGTATLDGW
+3523 PLSSGTTLDGW

-3558 RWGNIVA
+3558 RWGDIVA
-3565 VNGDKKYAD
+3565 ENGERKYAD
-3574 LRFAI
+3574 LQFAI
-3579 NEAANGDTVKITQDV
+3579 NEAVDGDTVTVTQKV

-3612 DGYTLSNTSDAS
+3612 NGYTLSNTSDAS
-3624 GTAKGLVVVSG
+3624 GIEKGLVVVSG
-3635 CSQLAV
+3635 CAQLTV
-3641 TGGSIKNSAGVGMNI
+3641 TGGNGAIKNSAGPGMNI

-3662 ITGTNVTGTTGIT
+3662 INSTNVTGTTGIT

-3683 LNINNSTIRGE
+3683 LNINDSTITGE
-3694 SLDGINSWSKQG
+3694 SLDGINTWSKQG
-3706 IQNLQSLG
+3706 IQNLQNLG
-3714 ASNSAAGHFNIK
+3714 AGNGGTGRFNING
-3726 ESTIYGKGDAINGKG
+3726 SQVYGKGDGINGRG
-3741 FKELNCDLTNTS
+3741 FERLDCDLRNTS
-3753 CTGENGCGVD
+3753 CTGGNGCGVD
-3763 TSGAGKSKV
+3763 TSGAGRSNV
-3772 NVNGGSLNGAV
+3772 NVNGGALKGV
-3783 APCAAGA
+3783 VTPIAAGA
-3790 GVALAASG
+3790 AVAFSATGAS
-3798 AALLGGA
+3798 LLGGM
-3805 LGGAFGGGFAITPII
+3805 LGGGFSITPII
-3820 IGCTIGVAL
+3820 VGCTIGIGL

-4020 VERANNWDKQV
+4020 VERANNWDKPV

-4088 LKVLGGSK
+4088 LKVLGGLK
-4096 TGAID
+4096 KGTID

-4347 AEGTQINGAV
+4347 AEGAQINGAV

-4394 YTENVNSFCAEGYAC
+4394 YTENVNAFCAEGYAC

-4646 EKGKYEK
+4646 EKGKYEQ

-4684 KNGNYNFLTVMQ
+4684 KNGNYYVLKVMQ

-4702 FEDGNYHIV
+4702 FEDGTYRLV
-4711 TAKKWNTAG
+4711 MAYKWNTAG

-4732 DNLWIELFG
+4732 DNLRIDLFG

-4750 KDLNIYPSGSKLHVN
+4750 KDLNINLSDSKLHVN

-4973 KERTAEDKQEKY
+4973 KERTAEEKQEKY

-5044 NLNGRVLE
+5044 NLNGKVLE

-5062 IIDKSKDHP
+5062 IIDTSKDHQ

-5083 LGTDSDGTHIQLND
+5083 LGTYSDGKYIQLYD

-5132 KTSYGCKGR
+5132 KTSYGCEGR
-5141 KLGLKFRIQFDDSKA
+5141 KLGLRFRIQFDEMKA

-5174 WSPCAQKYTGD
+5174 WSPRSQKYIGD
-5185 SYHNFKFNTDGLIR
+5185 YYHNFKFNTDGLIR
-5199 EYGRSYMDAP
+5199 EYGQSYIDNQ
-5209 GSYFDLVVYYTNYE
+5209 GSFFDLIVYYNNYE
-5223 TELKGKRIY
+5223 TELKGKSIT
-5232 LNGRAESSILTL
+5232 LNGKAESAILML
-5244 PDNLGWVSKSVDIP
+5244 PDDIGWVSKSVDIP